1 MLAVIAG
8 DSYRAPTFN
17 RAHYARIYHIHQLL
31 STNQYPKITEIA
43 EKFEVS
49 KRTIERD
56 IEHMRDRLG
65 APICYC
71 RSKKGYYYEKKGF
84 QLPPINITEEELI
97 TLFLGQRL
105 LSKFMG
111 TPFEKT
117 IRNAFEKILTAIPGD
132 EIVNLY
138 SINNIVSF
146 DIKPLRGNEERVVQ
160 NYSML
165 AAAIGN
171 KTKVWLRYYSAS
183 SDKINERY
191 VDPYHLRYHQGAW
204 YLIGYCN
211 MRKAIRVFAL
221 DRILGLKNTDESF
234 ILPDDFVLEDY
245 LSSALGIETGKETQ
259 EVCIQFDRH
268 QARWIRERRWHHTQ
282 MIESQDDGSII
293 LRMTVSGLGEVK
305 RWVLGFG
312 GHAEVLYP
320 EKLREEIVKEAE
332 SILNTYMK

>member
-1 MLAVIAG
+1 MTFG
-8 DSYRAPTFN
+8 NNSRAPAFN
-17 RAHYARIYHIHQLL
+17 RAHYARIYHIHNLL
-31 STNQYPKITEIA
+31 STGRYPRISEIA

-49 KRTIERD
+49 KRTVERD

-65 APICYC
+65 APISYC
-71 RSKKGYYYEKKGF
+71 HSQKGYYYEKEGF
-84 QLPPINITEEELI
+84 QLPPLSITEEELI

-105 LSKFMG
+105 LSQFLG

-117 IRNAFEKILTAIPGD
+117 IRNALEKILAAIPED
-132 EIVNLY
+132 EIVDLY
-138 SINNIVSF
+138 SINDIVSF
-146 DIKPLRGNEERVVQ
+146 DVKPLRGDEERVVQ
-160 NYSML
+160 NYSRL

-183 SDKINERY
+183 RDKINERY

-204 YLIGYCN
+204 YLIGYCDL
-211 MRKAIRVFAL
+211 RKAIRIFAL
-221 DRILGLKNTDESF
+221 DRILELKNTKESF

-245 LSSALGIETGKETQ
+245 LSSALGIETGNLSH
-259 EVCIQFDRH
+259 EVGIRFDRH

-282 MIESQDDGSII
+282 KIEPQADGSII

-320 EKLREEIVKEAE
+320 EKLRKQLMEETE
-332 SILNTYMK
+332 SMLKTYIK

>member
-1 MLAVIAG
+1 MISG
-8 DSYRAPTFN
+8 NSSRANAFN

-49 KRTIERD
+49 RRTIERD

-71 RSKKGYYYEKKGF
+71 RFKKGYYYEKKGF
-84 QLPPINITEEELI
+84 QLPPISITEEELI

-117 IRNAFEKILTAIPGD
+117 IRNALEKILTAIPED
-132 EIVNLY
+132 EIVDLY

-146 DIKPLRGNEERVVQ
+146 DVKPLRGDEERVVQ

-171 KTKVWLRYYSAS
+171 KTRVWVKYYSAS
-183 SDKINERY
+183 SDNVNERY

-211 MRKAIRVFAL
+211 MRKAIRIFAL
-221 DRILGLKNTDESF
+221 DRILDLKNTNDSF
-234 ILPDDFVLEDY
+234 ETMKDFVLEDY
-245 LSSALGIETGKETQ
+245 LSSALGIEAGKEPQ

-282 MIESQDDGSII
+282 MIELQDDGSII

-312 GHAEVLYP
+312 RHAEVLYP
-320 EKLREEIVKEAE
+320 EKLREELMEEAKSML
-332 SILNTYMK
+332 SIYMK

>member
-1 MLAVIAG
+1 MISGNNSRTHA
-8 DSYRAPTFN
+8 FN
-17 RAHYARIYHIHQLL
+17 RSHYARIYHIHQLL

-49 KRTIERD
+49 RRTIERD
-56 IEHMRDRLG
+56 IEHMCDRLG

-71 RSKKGYYYEKKGF
+71 RSKKGYYYEKEGF
-84 QLPPINITEEELI
+84 QLPPISITEEELI

-105 LSKFMG
+105 LSKFMS

-117 IRNAFEKILTAIPGD
+117 IRKAFEKILTAIPED
-132 EIVNLY
+132 EIVDLY

-146 DIKPLRGNEERVVQ
+146 DVKPLRGDEERVVQ

-165 AAAIGN
+165 AVAIEK
-171 KTKVWLRYYSAS
+171 KTRVWVRYYSAS
-183 SDKINERY
+183 SDNVNERY
-191 VDPYHLRYHQGAW
+191 VDPYHLRYYQGAW

-221 DRILGLKNTDESF
+221 DRILDLKNTKDSF
-234 ILPDDFVLEDY
+234 EPIRGFVLEDY
-245 LSSALGIETGKETQ
+245 LSRALGIEAGKEPQ
-259 EVCIQFDRH
+259 EVCIRFDRH

-320 EKLREEIVKEAE
+320 EKLREELKEEAKSML
-332 SILNTYMK
+332 SIYMK

>member
-1 MLAVIAG
+1 MASG
-8 DSYRAPTFN
+8 YNSRATAFS
-17 RAHYARIYHIHQLL
+17 RAHYARIYHIHKLL
-31 STNQYPKITEIA
+31 STNRYPRISEIA

-49 KRTIERD
+49 TRTVERD

-71 RSKKGYYYEKKGF
+71 RSKKGYYYEKEGF
-84 QLPPINITEEELI
+84 QLPPLSITEEELI
-97 TLFLGQRL
+97 TLFLGQSL
-105 LSKFMG
+105 LSQFMG
-111 TPFEKT
+111 TPFEET
-117 IRNAFEKILTAIPGD
+117 IRNAFEKILAAIPED
-132 EIVNLY
+132 DIVDLS
-138 SINNIVSF
+138 SIYDIVSF
-146 DIKPLRGNEERVVQ
+146 DIKPLRGDEERVVQ
-160 NYSML
+160 NYSRL
-165 AAAIGN
+165 ASAIEN

-211 MRKAIRVFAL
+211 LREAIRIFAL
-221 DRILGLKNTDESF
+221 DRILDLKNTKESF
-234 ILPDDFVLEDY
+234 ELMDGFVLEDY

-259 EVCIQFDRH
+259 EVCIRFDRH
-268 QARWIRERRWHHTQ
+268 QARWIRERRWHHSQ
-282 MIESQDDGSII
+282 KIEPQADGSVI

-320 EKLREEIVKEAE
+320 EKLRKQLMEEAE
-332 SILNTYMK
+332 SMLNTYIK

>member
-1 MLAVIAG
+1 MASG
-8 DSYRAPTFN
+8 NSSRATAFN
-17 RAHYARIYHIHQLL
+17 RAHFARIYHIHQLL
-31 STNQYPKITEIA
+31 STNRYPRIAEIA

-49 KRTIERD
+49 TRTVERD

-71 RSKKGYYYEKKGF
+71 RSKKGYYYEKEGF
-84 QLPPINITEEELI
+84 QLPPLSITEEELI

-105 LSKFMG
+105 LSQFMG

-117 IRNAFEKILTAIPGD
+117 IRNAFEKILAAIPGD
-132 EIVNLY
+132 EIVDLY
-138 SINNIVSF
+138 SINDIVSF
-146 DIKPLRGNEERVVQ
+146 DVKPLRGDEERVVQ
-160 NYSML
+160 NYSRL

-211 MRKAIRVFAL
+211 LREAIRIFAL
-221 DRILGLKNTDESF
+221 DRILDLKNTKESF
-234 ILPDDFVLEDY
+234 IFLNDFVLEDY
-245 LSSALGIETGKETQ
+245 LSSALGIETGKEAQ
-259 EVCIQFDRH
+259 EVGIRFDRH
-268 QARWIRERRWHHTQ
+268 QVRWIRERRWHHTQ
-282 MIESQDDGSII
+282 KIESQHDGSII

-320 EKLREEIVKEAE
+320 EKLRKQLMEEAE
-332 SILNTYMK
+332 RMLNTYMK